1 MRAKIA
7 TVERGC
13 VIEVAICCAAL
24 VGLAPSVCS
33 AVPPAEDP
41 TVEPRS
47 TSAPAAPPARRWYGW
62 QTFAADGAAS
72 VLFLTAVADDHNTT
86 LFALS
91 GLTFGLGAPAIHVAH
106 GNWEVALGSL
116 GLRFAGP
123 FIGIMI
129 GSQSDIRSSED
140 ATSSDSSS
148 KWAIAGAAIGG
159 LVASA
164 IDGLLLSY
172 DTRALPATPP
182 RNQLLRAD
190 YLPQVVLLKQGVALG
205 YSGQF

>member
-1 MRAKIA
+1 MQVKMAP
-7 TVERGC
+7 VERGWL
-13 VIEVAICCAAL
+13 IGLAISCSAL
-24 VGLAPSVCS
+24 VPSVCS
-33 AVPPAEDP
+33 AVPPTEDP

-47 TSAPAAPPARRWYGW
+47 TNAPPTLRPRRWYGW

-72 VLFLTAVADDHNTT
+72 ALFLAAVADDHSTT

-91 GLTFGLGAPAIHVAH
+91 GLTFGLGAPVIHVTH
-106 GNWEVALGSL
+106 GNWEVGLASL
-116 GLRFAGP
+116 GLRFSGV
-123 FIGIMI
+123 FVGVMI
-129 GSQSDIRSSED
+129 GSQSDIRVSED

-148 KWAIAGAAIGG
+148 KWALTGAAIGS

-172 DTRALPATPP
+172 DTRVAPVTPH
-182 RNQLLRAD
+182 RNQLLRAES
-190 YLPQVVLLKQGVALG
+190 LPQVMMLKHGVALG